1 MTKIYK
7 KHVKQQGFTLVEI
20 LVAMLVLAIGLLGVA
35 ALQLRGLQYS
45 FDAHVRG
52 QAASLAN
59 GIADRMRLREADAAA
74 GSYNGNYTI
83 PATAPTGCT
92 QATAS
97 ATNDLACWRLAAYRA
112 LPPGS
117 LASITFDG
125 TSEYTVTIQP
135 FDRTQNALG
144 DQITFSFVL

>member
-1 MTKIYK
+1 MN
-7 KHVKQQGFTLVEI
+7 KQYRKSSGQSGFTLVEI

-35 ALQLRGLQYS
+35 ALQLRGLQFS
-45 FDAHVRG
+45 FDAHVRS
-52 QAASLAN
+52 QAASLVN

-74 GSYNGNYTI
+74 GAYNGNYTI
-83 PATAPTGCT
+83 PAAAPTGCT
-92 QATAS
+92 QSTAS

-125 TSEYTVTIQP
+125 TAEYTVTIQP
-135 FDRTQNALG
+135 YDRTENALG